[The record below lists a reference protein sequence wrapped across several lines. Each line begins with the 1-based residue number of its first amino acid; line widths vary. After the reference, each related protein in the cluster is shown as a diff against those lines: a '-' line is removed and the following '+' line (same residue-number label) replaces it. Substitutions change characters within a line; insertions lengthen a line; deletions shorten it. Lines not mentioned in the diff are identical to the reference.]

1 MKNCLAVL
9 SGRLFCQS
17 EHIHVS
23 GKGNRFYD
31 SLKSHDIIVNVARQ
45 FIINVLPLAT
55 YATMAIRPCPSPHA
69 TSQSKLQSTVMWFCK
84 SHDPVND
91 KNVPRVFECK
101 DVPLNILVHRSAGWH
116 VALFGLCMDACYW
129 QCMYTLWI
137 MLRIKY
143 GWHVGTHICIHE
155 NQTRV
160 PIFSVYNIRPE
171 FPFLEFATEWFDFL
185 PYRQTWIMATL
196 KS

>member
-116 VALFGLCMDACYW
+116 ASPFWVVHGCLLLAVYVYTMNYVENQIWMTCRHSHMYTWKSNKGPHFLGLQHSPWIPIPWICYW
-129 QCMYTLWI
+129 MIW
-137 MLRIKY
+137 
-143 GWHVGTHICIHE
+143 
-155 NQTRV
+155 
-160 PIFSVYNIRPE
+160 FSS
-171 FPFLEFATEWFDFL
+171 L
-185 PYRQTWIMATL
+185 
-196 KS
+196 